1 MGIVLFT
8 THCPKCEVLYK
19 KLTAKGIEFTE
30 NTDVQT
36 MKSLGMMSAPAL
48 QINDGR
54 LLKFTEAVKWV
65 EAQ

>member
-1 MGIVLFT
+1 MGIVLYT
-8 THCPKCEVLYK
+8 THCPKCEVLSK

-30 NTDVQT
+30 NTDIQT

>member
-8 THCPKCEVLYK
+8 THCPKCEVLCK

-30 NTDVQT
+30 NTDIQT
-36 MKSLGMMSAPAL
+36 MKSLGMMAAPAL

-54 LLKFTEAVKWV
+54 LLKFTEAIKWV

>member
-8 THCPKCEVLYK
+8 THCPRCEVLYK

-30 NTDVQT
+30 NTDIQT
-36 MKSLGMMSAPAL
+36 MKSLGMMAAPAL
-48 QINDGR
+48 QLSDGK
-54 LLKFTEAVKWV
+54 LLKFAEAVKWV

>member
-19 KLTAKGIEFTE
+19 KLQAKNISFTE
-30 NTDVQT
+30 NTDIKE
-36 MKSLGMMSAPAL
+36 MKSLGMMAAPAL
-48 QINDGR
+48 QLEDGT
-54 LLKFTEAVKWV
+54 LLKFIDAVKWV